1 MIRADRGLR
10 FWLDYVEWSDGLWE
24 GAGDV
29 ALVVLPPRLAAEFA
43 LPDEVQVTGDPDVA
57 REDGATFLA
66 AGHPAVIRA
75 AETVLE
81 SGDVGVV
88 TLAGPRSQPP
98 SAAALQEKAR
108 ERFPVDHGRVDAVGE
123 PQPAVR
129 GVLRAGAVVNYAVS
143 TEDRFQERVECWVD
157 LPTGL
162 ALPDRVSARLASG
175 AVATGV
181 AQCGVAQCGVAQCGV
196 AQCGVAQCGSLAE
209 IGAGVAR
216 AYQTLEAA
224 ALRRRQVLAAQ
235 ARRAHDTERMRAE
248 EYYDASLASL
258 EHRRTSAPPDRQALL
273 AARADS
279 TREERARRLAEI
291 AEKFQARHEIRPY
304 RLHLVQVPVLRQ
316 AVDVRRGARRYPMVL
331 DWLLAAGEFADIR
344 CPNCG
349 GQAGLVAAK
358 TVLGCALC
366 LPTTP
371 GGPSSTTQMSF
382 ASSPSTTRLR

>member
-1 MIRADRGLR
+1 MVRTDSGLR

-24 GAGDV
+24 SAGDT

-57 REDGATFLA
+57 REDGVTFLA
-66 AGHPAVIRA
+66 TGHPAVIRA
-75 AETVLE
+75 AEAVLD

-88 TLAGPRSQPP
+88 TLARPRSLPP

-108 ERFPVDHGRVDAVGE
+108 ERFPVDHGRIDAVGE
-123 PQPAVR
+123 PRAVFR

-162 ALPDRVSARLASG
+162 AVPDRVSSRLASG
-175 AVATGV
+175 AVAAQV
-181 AQCGVAQCGVAQCGV
+181 AQA
-196 AQCGVAQCGSLAE
+196 GSPAE

-216 AYQTLEAA
+216 VYQTLEAA

-235 ARRAHDTERMRAE
+235 ATKAHDTERRRAE

-258 EHRRTSAPPDRQALL
+258 EQRRASAPPDRRALL

-291 AEKFQARHEIRPY
+291 AEKFQARHEVRPY

-316 AVDVRRGARRYPMVL
+316 AVDVRRGERRYPMVL
-331 DWLLAAGEFADIR
+331 DWLLPAGEFADIR

-349 GQAGLVAAK
+349 GHAPLVASK

-366 LPTTP
+366 LPTKPGPAGKAGTP
-371 GGPSSTTQMSF
+371 G
-382 ASSPSTTRLR
+382 A

>member
-1 MIRADRGLR
+1 MIRADGGLR

-43 LPDEVQVTGDPDVA
+43 LPEEVQVTGDPDVA
-57 REDGATFLA
+57 REDGVAFLA

-75 AETVLE
+75 AEAVLE

-88 TLAGPRSQPP
+88 TLARPRSLPP

-108 ERFPVDHGRVDAVGE
+108 ERFPVDHGRIDAVGE

-175 AVATGV
+175 AVATQVGR
-181 AQCGVAQCGVAQCGV
+181 
-196 AQCGVAQCGSLAE
+196 CGSLAE

-216 AYQTLEAA
+216 VYQTLEAA

-235 ARRAHDTERMRAE
+235 ATSAHDTERRRAE

-331 DWLLAAGEFADIR
+331 DWLLPAGEFADVR

-349 GQAGLVAAK
+349 ERAGLVAAK
-358 TVLGCALC
+358 TMLGCALC

-371 GGPSSTTQMSF
+371 GQPATLGPATKAGHPDQP
-382 ASSPSTTRLR
+382 AARRRLGRTGVR

>member
-1 MIRADRGLR
+1 VIRADGGLR
-10 FWLDYVEWSDGLWE
+10 FWLDYVDWSEGLWE

-75 AETVLE
+75 AEAALE

-88 TLAGPRSQPP
+88 TLARPRSLPP
-98 SAAALQEKAR
+98 LAAALQEKAR
-108 ERFPVDHGRVDAVGE
+108 ERFPVDHGRIDAVGE
-123 PQPAVR
+123 PRPGVR

-175 AVATGV
+175 VVATQV
-181 AQCGVAQCGVAQCGV
+181 ARCD
-196 AQCGVAQCGSLAE
+196 SLGE
-209 IGAGVAR
+209 LGAGVAR
-216 AYQTLEAA
+216 VYQTLEAA
-224 ALRRRQVLAAQ
+224 ALGRRQVLAAQ
-235 ARRAHDTERMRAE
+235 ATKAHDTERRRAE

-258 EHRRTSAPPDRQALL
+258 EQRRASAPPDRQELL

-331 DWLLAAGEFADIR
+331 DWLLPAGEFAGIR

-366 LPTTP
+366 LPTTL
-371 GGPSSTTQMSF
+371 GF
-382 ASSPSTTRLR
+382 APKAGLPARVGSAGTSARQL